1 MVGLHY
7 NDKSNL
13 RKSCCRSVGF
23 SRRLRDCVTLTV
35 LKVVRHA
42 FEVTQRTTQTKMQS
56 EISEIFAQYLDFL
69 PSEAVENLSKQFLQR
84 YASLYSSA
92 PREQVPSDRYGE
104 LELFLFEGIK
114 KVVRQDPRLD
124 LRYPDEAIQNLVLL
138 LIDRL
143 EGAVASD

>member
-1 MVGLHY
+1 
-7 NDKSNL
+7 
-13 RKSCCRSVGF
+13 
-23 SRRLRDCVTLTV
+23 
-35 LKVVRHA
+35 
-42 FEVTQRTTQTKMQS
+42 MQS

-69 PSEAVENLSKQFLQR
+69 PSEAVENLRKQFLQR

-92 PREQVPSDRYGE
+92 AREQVPSDRFGE

-114 KVVRQDPRLD
+114 KVVREDPRLD

-143 EGAVASD
+143 EGTVASD